1 MEFRKSALSNIW
13 SRSNNVFEASL
24 TENILRNKIIIL
36 FYVWEFSAD
45 YIQILFYLRT
55 AQKDKKFSNRLL
67 EVHKNMWM
75 LSQIT
80 LDVLRVFSF
89 LVTWKM
95 LSCWNLKRHTQ
106 WLILTMLCDTRYNL
120 KPFLSNCFAHFCPIF
135 LKNKVIC
142 FV

>member
-13 SRSNNVFEASL
+13 SRSDNVSEASL
-24 TENILRNKIIIL
+24 TEYILRNKKIIL

-55 AQKDKKFSNRLL
+55 AQKDKNLVTGYWKYTQICECS
-67 EVHKNMWM
+67 HKSHLMFFECF
-75 LSQIT
+75 L
-80 LDVLRVFSF
+80 F

-95 LSCWNLKRHTQ
+95 LPCWDLKRPAQLH
-106 WLILTMLCDTRYNL
+106 ILTTLWDTRYNL